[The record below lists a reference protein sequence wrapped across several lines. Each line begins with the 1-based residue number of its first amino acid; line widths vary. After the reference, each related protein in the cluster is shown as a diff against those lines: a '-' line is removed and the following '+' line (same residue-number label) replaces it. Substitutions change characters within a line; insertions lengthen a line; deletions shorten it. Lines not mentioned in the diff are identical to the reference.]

1 MELGGEGATSKSR
14 LKRVKDTRGGE
25 EQSSA
30 SGAFVNKQR
39 LVLPLQGQR
48 RGGPSKGIQIA
59 FKGKSAVQCD
69 PARQVCRARKGLCR
83 CGRVQ
88 LTKKLCEKVEERRK
102 GGRGKRSFLYSWQR
116 SCLATLPLLIP

>member
-48 RGGPSKGIQIA
+48 RGGPSRSVQIA
-59 FKGKSAVQCD
+59 LEGEGKSVVQCD
-69 PARQVCRARKGLCR
+69 PARQVCRAWKAA
-83 CGRVQ
+83 VQ
-88 LTKKLCEKVEERRK
+88 VLEGVTYQEAV
-102 GGRGKRSFLYSWQR
+102 
-116 SCLATLPLLIP
+116 